1 MGGALVHQ
9 RQQQGLGEDIG
20 LQTGLPC
27 GGGGAYLHVGDPPF
41 GIGGEEGGQPGVRR
55 GFGRGNG
62 GDVGVGGKVAFKGL
76 GNGQVGCQIA
86 GGEDHI
92 VLPDVLKVGVD
103 SGKSVH
109 PALITVAV
117 MLAREAE
124 GGQDAQSAPFA
135 A

>member
-1 MGGALVHQ
+1 M
-9 RQQQGLGEDIG
+9 
-20 LQTGLPC
+20 
-27 GGGGAYLHVGDPPF
+27 
-41 GIGGEEGGQPGVRR
+41 
-55 GFGRGNG
+55 
-62 GDVGVGGKVAFKGL
+62 GGKVAFKGL
-76 GNGQVGCQIA
+76 GNGQVGRQIA

-103 SGKSVH
+103 PGKSVH